1 MNSPTLLGAA
11 ALVLG
16 VVVVVWVYLIRTN
29 ISRWFRWPL
38 AVIAVV
44 ACYTMVSLNSK
55 LASQAR
61 MTADAVR
68 WWENSTLT
76 IVTVLVVVLPLM
88 HALHERHERR
98 GARQLKRSHAHV
110 QAHR

>member
-1 MNSPTLLGAA
+1 MNSPTLQGAA
-11 ALVLG
+11 ALMFFA
-16 VVVVVWVYLIRTN
+16 VVTVWVYLMKTN
-29 ISRWFRWPL
+29 IQRWYRWPL
-38 AVIAVV
+38 GIIATV
-44 ACYTMVSLNSK
+44 ACWWFVSLNSK